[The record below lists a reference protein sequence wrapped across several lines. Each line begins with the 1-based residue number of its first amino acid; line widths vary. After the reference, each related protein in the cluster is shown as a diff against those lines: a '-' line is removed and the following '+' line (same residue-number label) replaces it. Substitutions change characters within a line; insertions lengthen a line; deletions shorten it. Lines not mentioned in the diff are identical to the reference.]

1 MNGKPEL
8 SIDMSSESLTKYY
21 YLKADLISFC
31 RKYKLQASG
40 SKQELLDRIALFLD
54 TGVKSK
60 QKNKPKK
67 EHTKTIALDELIGA
81 DFVCTQAHRA
91 FYKEHIGKSF
101 TFLVAFQKW
110 LKNNP
115 DKTYRDSIQA
125 YHSIVVNKKQHPSKI
140 DPQFEYNAYIRAFF
154 HDNKDKSLRQAIQ
167 CWNYKK
173 SCKGNHQYE
182 RSDLAALNNN
192 DIG

>member
-1 MNGKPEL
+1 MKEKPDL
-8 SIDMSSESLTKYY
+8 SIDMSSESLSQYY
-21 YLKADLISFC
+21 YSKADLISFC
-31 RKYKLQASG
+31 RKYKLQTTG
-40 SKQELLDRIALFLD
+40 SKQVLLDRIALFLD
-54 TGVKSK
+54 TGVRNK
-60 QKNKPKK
+60 QQVKPKK
-67 EHTKTIALDELIGA
+67 VKTAAITLDGIIGT

-91 FYKEHIGKSF
+91 FYKEHIGKTF
-101 TFLVAFQKW
+101 TFLVAFQNW

-125 YHSIVVNKKQHPSKI
+125 YHSIVVHKKQHQSKI
-140 DPQFEYNAYIRAFF
+140 DPQFEYNAYIREFF

-182 RSDLAALNNN
+182 RSDLIALNNN
-192 DIG
+192 DIE